1 MILACVIIKR
11 MKIIIANWK
20 SYISDYKEAK
30 KLIDFYKSLSQN
42 KKAVFIVAP
51 PNIFLQSLRRS
62 YKGKL
67 LNFAAQSLGF
77 SGACTGCISAKQLKN
92 EKINF
97 TIIGHS
103 EQRAR
108 GLKDEDISKL
118 VKEALDSELFPII
131 IVGEHKRDESAEYFK
146 FVQKQIRSA
155 LKEYPKKGP
164 LKFILAYEPVWA
176 VGSKQAPKAH
186 EIEMMMIYIRKT
198 LSKLFGEKK
207 AKTVPIIYGG
217 SVNHLNIASIL
228 DLQSTDGVL
237 LGRASVDQ
245 DELLQIMTKI

>member
-1 MILACVIIKR
+1 
-11 MKIIIANWK
+11 MKIIVANWK
-20 SYISDYKEAK
+20 AYIADYKEAK
-30 KLIDFYKSLSQN
+30 KLVDFYKGLSQS
-42 KKAVFIVAP
+42 KKAAFIIAP
-51 PNIFLQSLRRS
+51 PNLFLQSLRRS

-67 LNFAAQSLGF
+67 LSFASQSLGF
-77 SGACTGCISAKQLKN
+77 SGACTGCISAEQLRN

-108 GLKDEDISKL
+108 GLTDDDISEL
-118 VKEALDSELFPII
+118 VKEALASELFPII
-131 IVGEHKRDESAEYFK
+131 IVGEHKRDDSAEYFK

-155 LKEYPKKGP
+155 LKEHPKKGP

-176 VGSKQAPKAH
+176 VGAKQAPKAH

-217 SVNHLNIASIL
+217 SVNHLNISSIL
-228 DLQSTDGVL
+228 SLQSTDGVL
-237 LGRASVDQ
+237 IGRASVDP
-245 DELLQIMTKI
+245 DELLQIMSKI